1 MARHSRRKKLALIV
15 YALLGAL
22 IAWQG
27 FALIK
32 YTRRTV
38 DLSGLKTYQVNIEGN
53 VRRPGIYRI
62 PEGTTHFE
70 ILKMAGVRP
79 NSNISSFNL
88 SSQVNEN
95 SRMEVGTLDQPVNTT
110 VEDKL
115 VARLEFYFGEIS
127 HISADGRSNPQ
138 HEGMEIAP
146 GDRIITEL
154 STQAEISI
162 GAFSRVDID
171 AFSEVVF
178 DKIGL
183 VEENKK
189 TTELF
194 QKSGLC
200 WYKSVYT
207 KGQNELFRVMT
218 HSGVI
223 TVGGTGADYLIEVQ
237 NDRIQIN
244 LSDGLLLVE
253 RTGGGE
259 ALNMISGQS
268 VTIYKD
274 GRPFQVSKLTP
285 DISANER
292 FSQLSQKKVK
302 YMTSLMPM
310 NYLFC
315 TVPTS
320 FFLISIQYE
329 TGSIHVIT
337 IPPVLLIEQFAQ
349 NISTLDEAFLFGGP
363 AFVSTFVERV
373 FDTRISKYSVIDKD
387 DVLRIADILGGVH
400 AVIDAKTAASLNL
413 SSGSNKLSG
422 SALALYLAADTDLST
437 GQRRLEVLKSIIN
450 EFRNRKATL
459 TMILAEQIIHG
470 VETNF
475 TASDAMDQY
484 SKFMANKN
492 WTFKDHAM
500 PVRMTRRGNKVCYDP
515 VLEECKTLLSA
526 K

>member
-1 MARHSRRKKLALIV
+1 MARNSRRKKLALIV
-15 YALLGAL
+15 YALLGTL
-22 IAWQG
+22 ILWQG

-32 YTRRTV
+32 YTRRTA

-53 VRRPGIYRI
+53 VRRPGLYRI

-115 VARLEFYFGEIS
+115 VARLEFYFGDIS

-146 GDRIITEL
+146 GDKIITES
-154 STQAEISI
+154 STQAEVSI
-162 GAFSRVDID
+162 GAFSRVDLD

-178 DKIGL
+178 DVIGL

-207 KGQNELFRVMT
+207 KGQNELFRIMT

-223 TVGGTGADYLIEVQ
+223 TVGGSGAYFLIEVK
-237 NDRIQIN
+237 NDQIQVN
-244 LSDGLLLVE
+244 LTDGLLLVE
-253 RTGGGE
+253 RAGGGE

-285 DISANER
+285 DISTNER
-292 FSQLSQKKVK
+292 FSQLSEKKVK
-302 YMTSLMPM
+302 HMTRLMPM
-310 NYLFC
+310 NFLFC
-315 TVPTS
+315 GVPAT
-320 FFLISIQYE
+320 FFLISLQYE
-329 TGSIHVIT
+329 TGSIHLIR
-337 IPPVLLIEQFAQ
+337 IPPGLLIEQFAQ

-363 AFVSTFVERV
+363 AFVSTFVERL
-373 FDTRISKYSVIDKD
+373 FDTRISKYCVFGKD
-387 DVLRIADILGGVH
+387 DVLRTADILGGVP
-400 AVIDAKTAASLNL
+400 AFIDARTAVSLNL
-413 SSGSNKLSG
+413 SPGSNRLSG
-422 SALALYLAADTDLST
+422 TTLALYLAADINN
-437 GQRRLEVLKSIIN
+437 GQRQAEVIKSMIN
-450 EFRNRKATL
+450 EFRNRKTTL
-459 TMILAEQIIHG
+459 TMFLAEQIFHG
-470 VETNF
+470 IETNY

-484 SKFMANKN
+484 SRFMERKN
-492 WTFKDHAM
+492 WTFKDHTM
-500 PVRMTRRGNKVCYDP
+500 PVRMTRCGNKVCYDP
-515 VLEECKTLLSA
+515 VLEECKTLLSGE